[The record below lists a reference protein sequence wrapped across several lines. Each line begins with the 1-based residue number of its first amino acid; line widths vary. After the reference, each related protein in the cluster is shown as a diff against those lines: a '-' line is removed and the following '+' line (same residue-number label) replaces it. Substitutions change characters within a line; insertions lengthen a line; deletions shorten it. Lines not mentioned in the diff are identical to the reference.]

1 MNTASGI
8 ALVVSDVD
16 GTLVTSDKSLT
27 PRAIAAVRR
36 LGEAG
41 IGFTVASSRPPV
53 GLKDLV
59 SALDLRL
66 PMGAFNGST
75 VCGPDLAILSEVLIP
90 EEAAREAVARFD
102 AEGIDAWVF
111 ARGAWHLRDP
121 SAPYADLERRT
132 LRAEP
137 TVTAD
142 LAPLLGEAA
151 KIVGVSRDHARLAAL
166 EAALAADLGTGAA
179 VHRSQAYYLDV
190 TPPGTDKGGFVRD
203 LGRRLGI
210 PPERIA
216 TLGDAGNDV
225 AMFRASGLSIAMGN
239 ADAAVRAAACAVTA
253 DNDSDGFARA
263 IERLALDAGR
273 AAV

>member
-1 MNTASGI
+1 MDTPSGI

-16 GTLVTSDKSLT
+16 GTLVATDKSLSPAT
-27 PRAIAAVRR
+27 VAAVRR
-36 LGEAG
+36 LDAAG
-41 IGFTVASSRPPV
+41 IGFTLASSRPPV
-53 GLKDLV
+53 GLEALV
-59 SALDLRL
+59 AALDLRL
-66 PMGAFNGST
+66 PLGAFNGST

-90 EEAAREAVARFD
+90 EAAARETVARFA

-132 LRAEP
+132 LQAEP
-137 TVTAD
+137 TVVAD
-142 LAPLLGEAA
+142 LAPLIADAA
-151 KIVGVSRDHARLAAL
+151 KIVGVSRDHARLAEI
-166 EAALAADLGTGAA
+166 EAALAADLGDRAA

-210 PPERIA
+210 PAERIA

-239 ADAAVRAAACAVTA
+239 ADAAVRAAARHVTA

-263 IERLALDAGR
+263 IERFVLG
-273 AAV
+273 AV

>member
-1 MNTASGI
+1 MRKPI
-8 ALVVSDVD
+8 ALVVTDVD
-16 GTLVTSDKSLT
+16 GTLVTTDKSLT
-27 PRAIAAVRR
+27 PATRAAVRR

-53 GLKDLV
+53 GLKELV

-75 VCGPDLAILSEVLIP
+75 VCGPDLTTLSEVLIP
-90 EEAAREAVARFD
+90 EAAAREALARFD
-102 AEGIDAWVF
+102 TEGIDAWVF
-111 ARGAWHLRDP
+111 ARGAWQLRDP
-121 SAPYADLERRT
+121 SAPYTDLERRT
-132 LRAEP
+132 LQVEP
-137 TVTAD
+137 DVVAD
-142 LAPLLGEAA
+142 LTPFLSEAA

-166 EAALAADLGTGAA
+166 EASLAADLGGRAA

-203 LGRRLGI
+203 IGCRLGI

-225 AMFRASGLSIAMGN
+225 AMFRAGGLSIAMGN
-239 ADAAVRAAACAVTA
+239 AEAAVKEAAGAVTA
-253 DNDSDGFARA
+253 DNDSDGFAEA
-263 IERLALDAGR
+263 IERFVL

>member
-1 MNTASGI
+1 MDNPSGI

-16 GTLVTSDKSLT
+16 GTLVTTDKSLT
-27 PRAIAAVRR
+27 PKAVAAVRR
-36 LGEAG
+36 LDAAG
-41 IGFTVASSRPPV
+41 IGFTLASSRPTV
-53 GLKDLV
+53 GLKQFV
-59 SALDLRL
+59 SALNLRL
-66 PMGAFNGST
+66 PLGAFNGST
-75 VCGPDLAILSEVLIP
+75 VCGPDLAILSEALIP
-90 EEAAREAVARFD
+90 EAAAREAVARFE

-121 SAPYADLERRT
+121 SAPYTDLERRT
-132 LRAEP
+132 LQAEP
-137 TVTAD
+137 TVVAD
-142 LAPLLGEAA
+142 LAPLLDEAA
-151 KIVGVSRDHARLAAL
+151 KIVGVSRDHARLAGI
-166 EAALAADLGTGAA
+166 EAALAADLGAQAA

-203 LGRRLGI
+203 LGRRLGL

-239 ADAAVRAAACAVTA
+239 ADPAVRAAATHVTA
-253 DNDSDGFARA
+253 DNDSDGFAEA
-263 IERLALDAGR
+263 IERFVL

>member
-1 MNTASGI
+1 MDHPSGI

-16 GTLVTSDKSLT
+16 GTLVTTDKSLT
-27 PRAIAAVRR
+27 PATIAAVRR
-36 LGEAG
+36 LDAAG
-41 IGFTVASSRPPV
+41 IGFTLASSRPPV
-53 GLKDLV
+53 GLRELV
-59 SALDLRL
+59 APLDLRL
-66 PMGAFNGST
+66 PIGAFNGST
-75 VCGPDLAILSEVLIP
+75 VCGPDLATLSEVLIP
-90 EEAAREAVARFD
+90 EDAAREAVARFD

-111 ARGAWHLRDP
+111 ARGAWFLRDAR
-121 SAPYADLERRT
+121 APYADLERRT
-132 LRAEP
+132 LRTEP
-137 TVTAD
+137 EVVTD

-151 KIVGVSRDHARLAAL
+151 KIVGVSRDHGRLAGI
-166 EAALAADLGTGAA
+166 EARLAADLGARAA

-210 PPERIA
+210 AAERIA

-239 ADAAVRAAACAVTA
+239 ADAAVRAAAGQVTA

-263 IERLALDAGR
+263 IERFVLGSDR
-273 AAV
+273 NAV

>member
-1 MNTASGI
+1 MHKPAGI

-16 GTLVTSDKSLT
+16 GTLVTTDKNLT
-27 PRAIAAVRR
+27 PAAIAAVRR

-53 GLKDLV
+53 GLASLV
-59 SALDLRL
+59 DALDLRL

-75 VCGPDLAILSEVLIP
+75 VCGPDLGILSEVLIP
-90 EEAAREAVARFD
+90 EAAARAAVARFA

-111 ARGAWHLRDP
+111 AGGAWHLRDP
-121 SAPYADLERRT
+121 KAPYVDLERRT

-137 TVTAD
+137 KVTAD
-142 LAPLLGEAA
+142 LAPLLTHAA
-151 KIVGVSRDHARLAAL
+151 KIVGVSRDHDRLAAI
-166 EAALAADLGTGAA
+166 ETSLAGDLGTRAA

-210 PPERIA
+210 PTERIA

-225 AMFRASGLSIAMGN
+225 AMFRASGLAIAMGN
-239 ADAAVRAAACAVTA
+239 ADPTVREAAHAVTG
-253 DNDSDGFARA
+253 DNDSDGFAQA
-263 IERLALDAGR
+263 IERLVLG
-273 AAV
+273 AV